1 MVRAR
6 RDEIAALETE
16 LLERR
21 DRIDLRLRELN
32 DEPATA

>member
-6 RDEIAALETE
+6 RDELAALEAE

-21 DRIDLRLRELN
+21 DRIGRRLRELE